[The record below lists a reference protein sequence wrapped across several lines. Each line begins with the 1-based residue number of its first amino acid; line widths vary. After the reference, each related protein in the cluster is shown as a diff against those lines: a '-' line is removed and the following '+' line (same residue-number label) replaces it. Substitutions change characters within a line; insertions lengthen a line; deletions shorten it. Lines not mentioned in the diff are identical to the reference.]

1 MVQQLEYIIG
11 RVISDAV
18 RVDGNA
24 HPDELGRAK
33 QLLADDWRNI
43 LFHGQILEFNAWPQ
57 FQDQFK
63 VEIDV
68 LKTYRDLEEFIN
80 RYKSDLPSNFGNDLV
95 EACYK
100 IASATAQRNKSELVY
115 MSKIRSIVAN

>member
-1 MVQQLEYIIG
+1 MIKQLEYIIG

-18 RVDGNA
+18 RIDGNA
-24 HPDELGRAK
+24 HPDELEYAK
-33 QLLADDWRNI
+33 QLLTDNWRHI
-43 LFHGQILEFNAWPQ
+43 SFHDQILEFNAWPL

-63 VEIDV
+63 EEIDV
-68 LKTYRDLEEFIN
+68 KKTYRELENFLAQF
-80 RYKSDLPSNFGNDLV
+80 KKDLPEAFGNDLV

-115 MSKIRSIVAN
+115 LSKIRSIVEK